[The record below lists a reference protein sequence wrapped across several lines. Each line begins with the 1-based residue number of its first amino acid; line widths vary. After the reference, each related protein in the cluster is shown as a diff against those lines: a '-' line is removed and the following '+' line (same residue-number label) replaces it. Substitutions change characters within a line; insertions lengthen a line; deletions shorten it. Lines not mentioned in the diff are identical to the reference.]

1 MGAAMPI
8 STLSAPPSLGPESA
22 TAAVAAPIIIIGN
35 GPVGLHA
42 AAQLLR
48 HEPQQRVVIYGRE
61 PCQPYN
67 RVKLSSLLSG
77 ADDLPGV
84 TSELPHADSAQV
96 EQRFGYSVTAIN
108 PAMRSITDS
117 SGRVEYYR
125 KLILALGSTP
135 RIPAIGGL
143 RLDGIF
149 TFHNLR
155 DAEQLIAR
163 RIRSRRTIVIGGGL
177 LGLEAARG
185 MQRSHTEVA
194 IIDHADRLLSRQL
207 DPPGSLRLLEHVES
221 LGISVLLNSAVK
233 SILGENSVTGIEL
246 CNGHSIACDTVIIAT
261 GTTPNIALARA
272 AGIRTARGIVVNDAM
287 QTSSADIYAVGE
299 CAEHHQRVYGLVA
312 PGLEQAAVA
321 VHHIC
326 AGAGAYHGTI
336 ASASLKVLGENVFS
350 IGAMTEPPTSPLV
363 KTYSYSDAR
372 HYRSIRLRRSTIIG
386 AVAVGDW
393 PQQQRI
399 HKMVS
404 SQARLMPWQLWRFHA
419 SGRL

>member
-1 MGAAMPI
+1 MSI
-8 STLSAPPSLGPESA
+8 STPSAPSGCSLAS
-22 TAAVAAPIIIIGN
+22 TAKAVAAPIVIIGN
-35 GPVGLHA
+35 GLVGLHA
-42 AAQLLR
+42 AAELLR
-48 HEPQQRVVIYGRE
+48 REPEQRLVIYGRE

-77 ADDLPGV
+77 AVDLPGV
-84 TSELPHADSAQV
+84 TSELPLADAAQV

-108 PAMRSITDS
+108 PAMRSVTDS
-117 SGRVEYYR
+117 SGRVEHYR

-135 RIPAIGGL
+135 RIPAIDGL

-207 DPPGSLRLLEHVES
+207 DQRGSSRLLGHVES

-233 SILGENSVTGIEL
+233 GILGEHSVTGIEL
-246 CNGHSIACDTVIIAT
+246 CDGHNIACDTVVIAT
-261 GTTPNIALARA
+261 GTTPNTALARA
-272 AGIRTARGIVVNDAM
+272 AGISTARGIVVNDAM

-299 CAEHHQRVYGLVA
+299 CAEHHEKVYGLVA

-321 VHHIC
+321 VHDIC
-326 AGAGAYHGTI
+326 AGAGEYHGSI

-350 IGAMTEPPTSPLV
+350 IGPMAAPPPSPLV
-363 KTYSYSDAR
+363 KTYSYTDAL
-372 HYRSIRLRRSTIIG
+372 HYRSIRLRGSRIIG

-393 PQQQRI
+393 PEQQRV
-399 HKMVS
+399 KQMVS
-404 SQARLMPWQLWRFHA
+404 SQVRLLPWQLWRFHA